1 MSKIRIVQRP
11 NTEKQLV
18 IMTKQDSVAPDKS
31 AQRSESGA
39 QRGGAKGAPRD
50 TSAVGLNPIKRDAM
64 GAAMRV
70 LTKIT
75 GSELA
80 EKFNLRQTI
89 DRVTYEGTKT
99 GFKTLGAATRGFQK
113 VSGNGAPK
121 RLPDNPSKNA
131 DYFDLT
137 PDDDQK
143 MIVETV
149 REFAAEILRPAAHD
163 ADGAAQAPAD
173 LSKRAAEL
181 GITLINVPE
190 ELDGAAADRGAVTNS
205 LVAEALAHGDMGLA
219 LPILAPSGVAVA
231 LTQWGTDAQQKTYLP
246 AFTGEQVPGAAV
258 VVNEPRALFDP
269 FALQTKAVRSPS
281 GYKLNG
287 VKSLVPAAATS
298 ELFVIAAELDGKPS
312 FFIVESDTKGLVVEA
327 DPSMGL
333 RAAGLGRLILTD
345 VAVSESALLG
355 DGDAEQ
361 RRAEYADAIRLA
373 RLGWASMAV
382 GTSQAV
388 LDYVIP
394 YVNEREAFGEPISHR
409 QAVAFMVA
417 NIGIELDGLRLVT
430 LRGASRAE
438 QGLSFARESA
448 LARKLASEKGMQIG
462 LDGVQLLGGHGF
474 TKEHPVERWYRDL
487 RAIGVAEGIV
497 LI

>member
-1 MSKIRIVQRP
+1 MSKQSA
-11 NTEKQLV
+11 
-18 IMTKQDSVAPDKS
+18 TK
-31 AQRSESGA
+31 R
-39 QRGGAKGAPRD
+39 RPRD
-50 TSAVGLNPIKRDAM
+50 TSAVSLSNHPKRDWM
-64 GAAMRV
+64 GAAMRA
-70 LTKIT
+70 LTTVT

-80 EKFNLRQTI
+80 EKYNLRKPI
-89 DRVTYEGTKT
+89 NRVTYEGTKT
-99 GFKTLGAATRGFQK
+99 GFRTLGAATRAFEA
-113 VSGNGAPK
+113 VSGTGSKPK
-121 RLPDNPSKNA
+121 RLPENASKKA

-137 PDDDQK
+137 PDDEQK

-149 REFAAEILRPAAHD
+149 KEFSAEILRPAAYD
-163 ADGAAQAPAD
+163 ADHNAKAPDD
-173 LSKRAAEL
+173 LLARAAEL

-190 ELDGAAADRGAVTNS
+190 EFEGAASERGAVTNS

-219 LPILAPSGVAVA
+219 LPILAPNGVAVA
-231 LTQWGTDAQQKTYLP
+231 LTQWGSDAQQKTYLP
-246 AFTGEQVPGAAV
+246 SFAGENVPAAAV
-258 VVNEPRALFDP
+258 VVSEPRALFDP

-287 VKSLVPAAATS
+287 VKSLVPAAADC
-298 ELFVIAAELDGKPS
+298 ELFIIAAALDGRPT
-312 FFIVESDTKGLVVEA
+312 FFIVEASAKGLVVEA
-327 DPSMGL
+327 DPSMGV

-345 VAVSESALLG
+345 VAVTEAAILG
-355 DGDAEQ
+355 DGDADQ
-361 RRAEYADAIRLA
+361 RAGEYADAIRLA
-373 RLGWASMAV
+373 RLGWASLAV

-417 NIGIELDGLRLVT
+417 NIAIELDGLRLVT

-438 QGLSFARESA
+438 QGLSFAREAA
-448 LARKLASEKGMQIG
+448 LARRLASEKGMQIG
-462 LDGVQLLGGHGF
+462 LDGVQLLGGHGY

-487 RAIGVAEGIV
+487 RAIGIAEGIV

>member
-1 MSKIRIVQRP
+1 MIMSK
-11 NTEKQLV
+11 
-18 IMTKQDSVAPDKS
+18 QDTVAPTD
-31 AQRSESGA
+31 
-39 QRGGAKGAPRD
+39 GAKREPRD
-50 TSAVGLNPIKRDAM
+50 TSAVGLNPVKRDAM

-75 GSELA
+75 GSDLA
-80 EKFNLRQTI
+80 EKYNLRQTI

-99 GFKTLGAATRGFQK
+99 GFKTLGAATRTFKQ
-113 VSGNGAPK
+113 VSGGGAPK
-121 RLPDNPSKNA
+121 RLPDSETKNA

-137 PDDDQK
+137 PNDEQK

-149 REFAAEILRPAAHD
+149 REFAEEILRPAGHD
-163 ADGAAQAPAD
+163 ADAAAESPAD
-173 LSKRAAEL
+173 LVERAAEL

-190 ELDGAAADRGAVTNS
+190 ELDGAASERGAVTNS

-231 LTQWGTDAQQKTYLP
+231 LTQFGSDAQQKTYLP
-246 AFTGEQVPGAAV
+246 AFTGEKVPNAAV

-287 VKSLVPAAATS
+287 VKSLVPAAASS
-298 ELFVIAAELDGKPS
+298 ELFIVAAELDGKPT

-333 RAAGLGRLILTD
+333 RAAGLGRLILDD
-345 VAVSESALLG
+345 VAVPESAILG
-355 DGDAEQ
+355 DGDADQ
-361 RRAEYADAIRLA
+361 RKLEYAEAIRLA
-373 RLGWASMAV
+373 RLGWASLAV
-382 GTSQAV
+382 GTGQAV

-409 QAVAFMVA
+409 QAVAFMVS
-417 NIGIELDGLRLVT
+417 NIAIELDSIRLVT

-448 LARKLASEKGMQIG
+448 LARKLASDKGMQIG
-462 LDGVQLLGGHGF
+462 LDGVQLLGGHGY

-487 RAIGVAEGIV
+487 RAVGVAEGIV

>member
-1 MSKIRIVQRP
+1 MMSTRDSATKRRP
-11 NTEKQLV
+11 DSGRS
-18 IMTKQDSVAPDKS
+18 QD
-31 AQRSESGA
+31 
-39 QRGGAKGAPRD
+39 
-50 TSAVGLNPIKRDAM
+50 SAVGLNQPKRDWM

-70 LTKIT
+70 MTTLT

-80 EKFNLRQTI
+80 EKYNLRKPI
-89 DRVTYEGTKT
+89 ERVTYEGTKT
-99 GFKTLGAATRGFQK
+99 GFRTLGAATRAFNK
-113 VSGNGAPK
+113 VAGGGQPK
-121 RLPDNPSKNA
+121 RLAANEAKNK

-137 PDDDQK
+137 PTDEQQ

-163 ADGAAQAPAD
+163 ADEAAAAPKD
-173 LSKRAAEL
+173 LLGRAAEL

-190 ELDGAAADRGAVTNS
+190 ELEGAASERGAVTNS
-205 LVAEALAHGDMGLA
+205 MVAEALAHGDMGLA

-231 LTQWGTDAQQKTYLP
+231 LSQWGTDAQQQTYLP
-246 AFTGEQVPGAAV
+246 AFTGENVPQASV
-258 VVNEPRALFDP
+258 VISEPRALFDP

-281 GYKLNG
+281 GYRLSG
-287 VKSLVPAAATS
+287 VKSLVPAAADA
-298 ELFVIAAELDGKPS
+298 ELFIVGAELDGRPAL
-312 FFIVESDTKGLVVEA
+312 FIVESDAQGLVVEA

-333 RAAGLGRLILTD
+333 RAAGLGRLILD
-345 VAVSESALLG
+345 NVAVGTDALLG
-355 DGDAEQ
+355 DGDSKQHAED
-361 RRAEYADAIRLA
+361 YADAVRLA
-373 RLGWASMAV
+373 RLGWASLAV
-382 GTSQAV
+382 GTGQAV

-417 NIGIELDGLRLVT
+417 NIAIELDGLRLVT

-438 QGLSFARESA
+438 QGLSFAREAA
-448 LARKLASEKGMQIG
+448 LAKKLATDKGMQFG

-487 RAIGVAEGIV
+487 RGIGVAEGVV
-497 LI
+497 LV

>member
-1 MSKIRIVQRP
+1 MSK
-11 NTEKQLV
+11 
-18 IMTKQDSVAPDKS
+18 QDTVAPNDS
-31 AQRSESGA
+31 AKR
-39 QRGGAKGAPRD
+39 KPRD
-50 TSAVGLNPIKRDAM
+50 TSAVGLNPVKRDAM

-75 GSELA
+75 GSDLA
-80 EKFNLRQTI
+80 EKYNLRQTI

-113 VSGNGAPK
+113 ASGGGAPK
-121 RLPDNPSKNA
+121 RLPDNPTAKA
-131 DYFDLT
+131 GYFDLT
-137 PDDDQK
+137 PSDEQQ

-149 REFAAEILRPAAHD
+149 REFAAEILRPAGHD
-163 ADGAAQAPAD
+163 ADAAAAAPAD
-173 LSKRAAEL
+173 LVKRAAEL

-190 ELDGAAADRGAVTNS
+190 ALDGAASERGAVTNS

-231 LTQWGTDAQQKTYLP
+231 LTQWGTDSQQKTYLP
-246 AFTGEQVPGAAV
+246 SFTGEQVPNAAV

-287 VKSLVPAAATS
+287 VKSLVPAAASS
-298 ELFVIAAELDGKPS
+298 ELFIVAAELDGKPS
-312 FFIVESDTKGLVVEA
+312 FFIVEADTKGLVVEA

-333 RAAGLGRLILTD
+333 RAAGLGRLNLTD
-345 VAVSESALLG
+345 VAVPESGLLG
-355 DGDAEQ
+355 DADADV
-361 RRAEYADAIRLA
+361 RKAEYADAIRLA
-373 RLGWASMAV
+373 RLGWASLAV
-382 GTSQAV
+382 GTGQAV

-394 YVNEREAFGEPISHR
+394 YVNERVAFGEPISNR

-462 LDGVQLLGGHGF
+462 LDGVQLLGGHGY

>member
-1 MSKIRIVQRP
+1 MIMSK
-11 NTEKQLV
+11 
-18 IMTKQDSVAPDKS
+18 QDVVKS
-31 AQRSESGA
+31 NGA
-39 QRGGAKGAPRD
+39 AREPRD
-50 TSAVGLNPIKRDAM
+50 TSAVGLNPVKRDAM

-70 LTKIT
+70 LTRIT
-75 GSELA
+75 GSDLA
-80 EKFNLRQTI
+80 EKYNLREPI
-89 DRVTYEGTKT
+89 NRVTYEGTKT
-99 GFKTLGAATRGFQK
+99 GFKTLGAATRTFAK
-113 VSGNGAPK
+113 VSGGGQPK
-121 RLPDNPSKNA
+121 RLPDAAAKTA

-137 PDDDQK
+137 PTDEQQ

-149 REFAAEILRPAAHD
+149 REFAAEILRPAAYD
-163 ADGAAQAPAD
+163 ADAATAAPAD
-173 LSKRAAEL
+173 LTKRAGEL

-190 ELDGAAADRGAVTNS
+190 ELDGAASERGAVTNS

-287 VKSLVPAAATS
+287 VKSLVPAAASS
-298 ELFVIAAELDGKPS
+298 ELFLVAAELDGRPA
-312 FFIVESDTKGLVVEA
+312 FFIVESDAKGLVVEA

-345 VAVSESALLG
+345 VAVPESAILG
-355 DGDAEQ
+355 DGDADQ
-361 RRAEYADAIRLA
+361 RAADYANAVRLA
-373 RLGWASMAV
+373 RLGWASLAV
-382 GTSQAV
+382 GTGQAV

-417 NIGIELDGLRLVT
+417 NIAIELDGLRLVT

>member
-1 MSKIRIVQRP
+1 MVIMSK
-11 NTEKQLV
+11 
-18 IMTKQDSVAPDKS
+18 QDVVKTN
-31 AQRSESGA
+31 
-39 QRGGAKGAPRD
+39 GAKREPRD
-50 TSAVGLNPIKRDAM
+50 TSAVGLNPVKRDAM

-70 LTKIT
+70 LTRIT
-75 GSELA
+75 GSDLA
-80 EKFNLRQTI
+80 EKYNLRQVI

-99 GFKTLGAATRGFQK
+99 GFKTLGAATRTFNR

-121 RLPDNPSKNA
+121 RLPDGAPKNA
-131 DYFDLT
+131 GYFDLT
-137 PDDDQK
+137 PDDEQK

-149 REFAAEILRPAAHD
+149 REFSAEILRPAAYD
-163 ADGAAQAPAD
+163 ADKAAAAPAD
-173 LSKRAAEL
+173 LLKRSAEL
-181 GITLINVPE
+181 GITLINIPE
-190 ELDGAAADRGAVTNS
+190 EFEGVASERGAVTNS

-231 LTQWGTDAQQKTYLP
+231 LTQWGTDSQQKTYLP
-246 AFTGEQVPGAAV
+246 AFAGENVPAAAV
-258 VVNEPRALFDP
+258 VVSEPRALFDP

-287 VKSLVPAAATS
+287 VKSLVPAAGSA
-298 ELFVIAAELDGKPS
+298 ELFVVAAELDGRPA

-333 RAAGLGRLILTD
+333 RAAGLGRLVLTD
-345 VAVSESALLG
+345 VAVPESAILG
-355 DGDAEQ
+355 DGDADQ
-361 RRAEYADAIRLA
+361 RAREYADAVRLA
-373 RLGWASMAV
+373 RLGWASLAV

-394 YVNEREAFGEPISHR
+394 YANEREAFGEPISHR
-409 QAVAFMVA
+409 QAVAFMIA
-417 NIGIELDGLRLVT
+417 NIAIELDSMRLVT

-438 QGLSFARESA
+438 QGLSFAREAA
-448 LARKLASEKGMQIG
+448 LARKLASDKGMQIG

>member
-1 MSKIRIVQRP
+1 MTAILK
-11 NTEKQLV
+11 LV
-18 IMTKQDSVAPDKS
+18 IMSKQDSATK
-31 AQRSESGA
+31 R
-39 QRGGAKGAPRD
+39 RPRD
-50 TSAVGLNPIKRDAM
+50 TSAVGLNHPKRDWM

-70 LTKIT
+70 LTTVT

-80 EKFNLRQTI
+80 EKYKLREPI
-89 DRVTYEGTKT
+89 NRVTYEGTKT
-99 GFKTLGAATRGFQK
+99 GFRTLGAATRAFEK
-113 VSGNGAPK
+113 VAGNGKPK
-121 RLPDNPSKNA
+121 RLPASAASRA

-137 PDDDQK
+137 PDDEQK

-149 REFAAEILRPAAHD
+149 KEFAAEILRPAAYD
-163 ADGAAQAPAD
+163 ADAAAAAPKD
-173 LSKRAAEL
+173 LLGRAAEL

-190 ELDGAAADRGAVTNS
+190 ELDGAASERGAVTNS

-231 LTQWGTDAQQKTYLP
+231 LTQWGSETQQKTYLP
-246 AFTGEQVPGAAV
+246 AFTGENVPAAAV
-258 VVNEPRALFDP
+258 VVAEPRALFDP

-281 GYKLNG
+281 GYRING
-287 VKSLVPAAATS
+287 VKSMVPAAADA
-298 ELFVIAAELDGKPS
+298 ELFIISAALDGRPTL
-312 FFIVESDTKGLVVEA
+312 FIVEADSKGLVVEA

-345 VAVSESALLG
+345 VAVPESAILG
-355 DGDAEQ
+355 DGTADDREHDH
-361 RRAEYADAIRLA
+361 ADAIRLA
-373 RLGWASMAV
+373 RLGWSSLAV
-382 GTSQAV
+382 GTGQAV

-394 YVNEREAFGEPISHR
+394 YVNERVAFGEPISHR

-417 NIGIELDGLRLVT
+417 NMAIELDGLRLVT

-448 LARKLASEKGMQIG
+448 LARRLAAEKGMQIG

-487 RAIGVAEGIV
+487 RAIGIAEGVV

>member
-1 MSKIRIVQRP
+1 MIMS
-11 NTEKQLV
+11 
-18 IMTKQDSVAPDKS
+18 KQDSVVNTNGAARHADDS
-31 AQRSESGA
+31 AAR
-39 QRGGAKGAPRD
+39 RKRD

-75 GSELA
+75 GSDIA
-80 EKFNLRQTI
+80 EKYNLREPI
-89 DRVTYEGTKT
+89 NRVTYEGTKT
-99 GFKTLGAATRGFQK
+99 GFKTLGAATRTFAK
-113 VSGNGAPK
+113 VSGGGKPT
-121 RLPDNPSKNA
+121 RLPDGEAKNA

-137 PDDDQK
+137 PTDEQQ
-143 MIVETV
+143 MIVDTV
-149 REFAAEILRPAAHD
+149 REFAAEILRPAAYD
-163 ADGAAQAPAD
+163 ADAAASSPAD
-173 LSKRAAEL
+173 LGTRAAEL

-190 ELDGAAADRGAVTNS
+190 EFEGVATERGAVTNS

-231 LTQWGTDAQQKTYLP
+231 LTQFGSEAQQKTYLP
-246 AFTGEQVPGAAV
+246 SFTGENVPAAALV
-258 VVNEPRALFDP
+258 VTEPRALFDP

-281 GYKLNG
+281 GYRLNG
-287 VKSLVPAAATS
+287 VKSLVPAAADA
-298 ELFVIAAELDGKPS
+298 ELFVVAAELDGRPAL
-312 FFIVESDTKGLVVEA
+312 FIVESDSKGLVVEA

-333 RAAGLGRLILTD
+333 RAAGLGRLNLTD
-345 VAVSESALLG
+345 VAVPESAILG
-355 DGDAEQ
+355 EGDADQ
-361 RRAEYADAIRLA
+361 RAADYADAIRLA
-373 RLGWASMAV
+373 RLGWASLAV
-382 GTSQAV
+382 GTGQAV

-438 QGLSFARESA
+438 QGLSFGREAA
-448 LARKLASEKGMQIG
+448 LARKLATDKGMQIG